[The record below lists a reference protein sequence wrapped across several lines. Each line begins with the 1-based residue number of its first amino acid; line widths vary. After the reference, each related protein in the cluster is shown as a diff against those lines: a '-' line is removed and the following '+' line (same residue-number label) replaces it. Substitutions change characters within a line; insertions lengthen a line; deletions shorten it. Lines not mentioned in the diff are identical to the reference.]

1 MANDSANT
9 THSSSGSS
17 GSSGSN
23 SRINVNVRQ
32 NVHAD
37 RQKMSHPA
45 GQRVEWEWQALR
57 VDRQRIAAVA
67 STERKCPPPT
77 IDVADAL

>member
-17 GSSGSN
+17 SSN

-32 NVHAD
+32 DVHAD
-37 RQKMSHPA
+37 RQKKSHPA

-57 VDRQRIAAVA
+57 VDRQRLAAVA

-77 IDVADAL
+77 IFVADAL